1 MSYSLWRHPGAWA
14 PLLMSLMALVLVVGH
29 LVLFGAA
36 REVDEG
42 ATAHL
47 FQLLMVGQVPLIAFF
62 AIRWLDR
69 MPAAALKVMALQV
82 VAVAAACAPV
92 WYFHL

>member
-1 MSYSLWRHPGAWA
+1 MWV
-14 PLLMSLMALVLVVGH
+14 PLVMSLIALTMVVGH
-29 LVLFGAA
+29 LVLFGTA

-47 FQLLMVGQVPLIAFF
+47 FQLLIMGQIPLIAFF
-62 AIRWLDR
+62 AIRRLNR
-69 MPAAALKVMALQV
+69 MPGATLKVMALQV
-82 VAVAAACAPV
+82 VAIAVACAPV